1 MQPQDETS
9 NIIIQIQ
16 EECKIVIDLTQ
27 LRREHY
33 NVLSKKE
40 KDEAVQMLGPNPL
53 FDDFKR
59 VSQTFGTT
67 IKNLKRWLRCGTER
81 KKGCGRKKLNP
92 YAEKQLIEWVI
103 EKVQRTGKKISRQEL
118 RCKALE
124 LFKNQHFCASKGFLD
139 KFVKSY
145 QLKNKMNDILKS
157 IGKLNTKNFSN
168 KSKQIYTKIEEE
180 QLQVETVKKE
190 EVDDIKIET
199 LNLQTNQSCS
209 AFQIQ

>member
-1 MQPQDETS
+1 MQHQDETS

-16 EECKIVIDLTQ
+16 EECKIVVDLTQ

-40 KDEAVQMLGPNPL
+40 KDEALLMLGPNPL
-53 FDDFKR
+53 FNDFKT
-59 VSQTFGTT
+59 VSQAFGTT

-92 YAEKQLIEWVI
+92 YAEKQLIDWVI
-103 EKVQRTGKKISRQEL
+103 EKVQQTGKKISRQEL
-118 RCKALE
+118 RGKALE

-145 QLKNKMNDILKS
+145 QLKNRMNEILKR
-157 IGKLNTKNFSN
+157 IGKLNTKNFYK
-168 KSKQIYTKIEEE
+168 KSKQIQTKIEEE
-180 QLQVETVKKE
+180 LQVETVKKE
-190 EVDDIKIET
+190 EEIEEVKIENI
-199 LNLQTNQSCS
+199 NLKHNKNCS
-209 AFQIQ
+209 VFQIQ

>member
-1 MQPQDETS
+1 MQLQDETS

-16 EECKIVIDLTQ
+16 EECKIVIDFTQ

-33 NVLSKKE
+33 NVLSKQE
-40 KDEAVQMLGPNPL
+40 KDQAVQMLGPNPL

-59 VSQTFGTT
+59 VSQTVGTT
-67 IKNLKRWLRCGTER
+67 IKNLKRWLQCGTER

-103 EKVQRTGKKISRQEL
+103 EKVQQTGKKISRQEL

-124 LFKNQHFCASKGFLD
+124 LFKNNDFCASKGFLD

-145 QLKNKMNDILKS
+145 QLKHRMKEILQS
-157 IGKLNTKNFSN
+157 IGKLNTKISS
-168 KSKQIYTKIEEE
+168 KKQKQIYTKIEEE
-180 QLQVETVKKE
+180 LQAETVKKE
-190 EVDDIKIET
+190 EIDIKIE
-199 LNLQTNQSCS
+199 NLTIEPNKSCS

>member
-9 NIIIQIQ
+9 NIIIHIQ
-16 EECKIVIDLTQ
+16 EECKIVIDFTQ

-59 VSQTFGTT
+59 VSQAIGTT
-67 IKNLKRWLRCGTER
+67 IKNLKRWQRCGTER

-103 EKVQRTGKKISRQEL
+103 QRVHQIRRKISRQEL
-118 RCKALE
+118 KCKALE
-124 LFKNQHFCASKGFLD
+124 LFKNQNFCASKGYLD

-145 QLKNKMNDILKS
+145 QLKQRMNDILKS
-157 IGKLNTKNFSN
+157 IGKLKIKNFS
-168 KSKQIYTKIEEE
+168 KKQQQGDIKIEEE
-180 QLQVETVKKE
+180 LQEITVKKE
-190 EVDDIKIET
+190 EDDIKIEN
-199 LNLQTNQSCS
+199 LNLESSKSCS
-209 AFQIQ
+209 AFQTQ

>member
-1 MQPQDETS
+1 MQLQDETS

-33 NVLSKKE
+33 NVLSKQK
-40 KDEAVQMLGPNPL
+40 KDQAVQMLGPNPQ

-59 VSQTFGTT
+59 VSLEMGTT
-67 IKNLKRWLRCGTER
+67 IKNLKRWLQSGTER

-103 EKVQRTGKKISRQEL
+103 ERVQQTGKKISRQEL
-118 RCKALE
+118 RGKALE

-145 QLKNKMNDILKS
+145 QLKHRMKEILQS
-157 IGKLNTKNFSN
+157 IGKLNNKNSSS
-168 KSKQIYTKIEEE
+168 KKQKQISTKIEEE
-180 QLQVETVKKE
+180 LQAETVKKE
-190 EVDDIKIET
+190 EIDIKIE
-199 LNLQTNQSCS
+199 NLTIEPNKSCS